1 MRMNRTSG
9 SSRKASWIALR
20 DRGTPALGC
29 REGEIMTFDY
39 CSPAELFTAKRK
51 GGSRQRLGYRRFAT
65 AAEAIRFAVE
75 DFPAIHTLGAWM
87 QVGDER
93 FDSEEIHRLY
103 ESDDYPLRRRSG

>member
-1 MRMNRTSG
+1 VT
-9 SSRKASWIALR
+9 AEPLR
-20 DRGTPALGC
+20 LTD

-75 DFPAIHTLGAWM
+75 EFPAMRALGAWM
-87 QVGDER
+87 LVGDER
-93 FDSEEIHRLY
+93 YDSEEIHRLY
-103 ESDDYPLRRRSG
+103 ESDDYPLGRRTG